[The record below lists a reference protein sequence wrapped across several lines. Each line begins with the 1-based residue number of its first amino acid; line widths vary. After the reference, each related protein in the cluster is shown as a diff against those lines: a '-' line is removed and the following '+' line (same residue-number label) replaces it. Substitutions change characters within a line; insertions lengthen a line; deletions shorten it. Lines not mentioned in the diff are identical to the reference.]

1 MERAPGPTDRADA
14 ETDADA
20 GAPALETLSDVV
32 AGTDGSFDDRVTRL
46 LATGRDRLGLST
58 AFYARVDGGVRTI
71 RAALGDRPGLHEGAQ
86 APLEDSVCR
95 HALAADRRAV
105 VVEEAPA
112 VGGDGGDD
120 GGTAGRSVVARLTV
134 DGSVHG
140 ALCLAGASGD
150 GGRSEAADRT
160 IAGLLATWLGHELE
174 RRADAARL
182 RRRTE
187 RLDEFSGVVAHDLRS
202 PLNVATGQVGLA
214 RDALADGDAAAARD
228 HLADAAAAHDRMD
241 ELIDELLAL
250 ARQGE
255 TVGDAG
261 PVGVG
266 TVARAAATV
275 SLPETATLRIDAAAG
290 DRIVADAERLR
301 TLFENLFRNAVE
313 HGADDGPDP
322 DTRTVTVGTLD
333 PRGDERGRAGIYV
346 ADDGAGIPPA
356 ERERVFEEGYT
367 TGADGTGY
375 GLSIVSAIAEAHDWT
390 VSLEAAGSGGARF
403 EFRGVDLVTEG

>member
-20 GAPALETLSDVV
+20 DAPALETLSDVV

-112 VGGDGGDD
+112 VGGEGDD

-140 ALCLAGASGD
+140 ALCLAGASGE
-150 GGRSEAADRT
+150 GGRAEAADRT
-160 IAGLLATWLGHELE
+160 VAGLLATWLGHELE

>member
-1 MERAPGPTDRADA
+1 
-14 ETDADA
+14 
-20 GAPALETLSDVV
+20 
-32 AGTDGSFDDRVTRL
+32 VTRL

-71 RAALGDRPGLHEGAQ
+71 RTALGDRPGLHEGAQ

-112 VGGDGGDD
+112 VGGEGDD

-140 ALCLAGASGD
+140 ALCLAGASGE

-160 IAGLLATWLGHELE
+160 VAGLLATWLGHELE

-214 RDALADGDAAAARD
+214 RDALADGDAATARD

-261 PVGVG
+261 PVGVDA
-266 TVARAAATV
+266 VARAAATV

-313 HGADDGPDP
+313 HGAASERTGTDDGPDP
-322 DTRTVTVGTLD
+322 DPDPTARTVTVGTLD

-367 TGADGTGY
+367 TGTDGTGY

>member
-120 GGTAGRSVVARLTV
+120 GGAAGRSVVARLTV

-160 IAGLLATWLGHELE
+160 VAGLLATWLGHELE

-214 RDALADGDAAAARD
+214 RDALADGDATAARD

-275 SLPETATLRIDAAAG
+275 SLPETATLRIDATAG

-403 EFRGVDLVTEG
+403 EFRGVDLVAEG

>member
-112 VGGDGGDD
+112 VGGEGDD

-140 ALCLAGASGD
+140 ALCLAGASGE

-160 IAGLLATWLGHELE
+160 VAGLLATWLGHELE